1 MKALT
6 FNVQLLEPLLVND
19 VGGGDPNSAVGF
31 EFIPGSVIKGGA
43 LIGKYLRGKP
53 KNSVDAEDSEF
64 RKLFFDGETLF
75 LNGYPLNKDGSR
87 SLPTPLSWHF
97 EKDDPKKRIHD
108 LTSEDYLSEEMNF
121 SERNWKKVTEP
132 FCNLF
137 EDDEGEETTILYQPL
152 NQVQIH
158 IFRAN
163 RQKETDKE
171 STIFRY
177 QALEAGQNFSCVILV
192 KNESSFEKIKG
203 LLEER
208 GNFNFGKSHLAGYG
222 RVRVYSIKVSDD
234 WEEYSAVG
242 DEDDDKVVITLL
254 SDAIIRDKNTGAY
267 CTNINSVLGM
277 KSGSSNFVGT
287 RVRGGFNRTWNLPLP
302 QVLAIK
308 AGSVFVYKINSEL
321 LNLLETQNHGGD
333 RGEKREEGYG
343 RIAVNWHR
351 VNEINTL
358 EDSLKLPSFTKIED
372 PDSLCLAKRIVERMT
387 KEKLDQALIQAAN
400 VLEIKEN
407 APKKSQLSRMRVIV
421 RRSLKEDDLS
431 KVTEHISKMKEAAE
445 KQFQNARIEN
455 KSLKQWITELIE
467 NPHIVWETLQTRE
480 EMPSLGEIKPEF
492 SDELAREYA
501 ARLIDSVLHKAY
513 KEAKDE

>member
-1 MKALT
+1 M
-6 FNVQLLEPLLVND
+6 
-19 VGGGDPNSAVGF
+19 
-31 EFIPGSVIKGGA
+31 
-43 LIGKYLRGKP
+43 
-53 KNSVDAEDSEF
+53 
-64 RKLFFDGETLF
+64 
-75 LNGYPLNKDGSR
+75 
-87 SLPTPLSWHF
+87 
-97 EKDDPKKRIHD
+97 
-108 LTSEDYLSEEMNF
+108 
-121 SERNWKKVTEP
+121 
-132 FCNLF
+132 
-137 EDDEGEETTILYQPL
+137 
-152 NQVQIH
+152 
-158 IFRAN
+158 
-163 RQKETDKE
+163 
-171 STIFRY
+171 
-177 QALEAGQNFSCVILV
+177 
-192 KNESSFEKIKG
+192 
-203 LLEER
+203 
-208 GNFNFGKSHLAGYG
+208 
-222 RVRVYSIKVSDD
+222 
-234 WEEYSAVG
+234 
-242 DEDDDKVVITLL
+242 
-254 SDAIIRDKNTGAY
+254 
-267 CTNINSVLGM
+267 
-277 KSGSSNFVGT
+277 
-287 RVRGGFNRTWNLPLP
+287 
-302 QVLAIK
+302 
-308 AGSVFVYKINSEL
+308 
-321 LNLLETQNHGGD
+321 
-333 RGEKREEGYG
+333 
-343 RIAVNWHR
+343 NWHR